1 MIVFNT
7 LAKATHYVKHKN
19 AQFLTYRNSPHYDSE
34 QYEYHYVNN
43 KRVLKN
49 FGWTCGCGCGKGSS
63 DTTVIGK
70 IKLTSK

>member
-19 AQFLTYRNSPHYDSE
+19 AQYTTYRKSAYADDE
-34 QYEYHYVNN
+34 QYEYYYTNN

-49 FGWTCGCGCGKGSS
+49 SGWSCGCGCGNGSNN
-63 DTTVIGK
+63 TTIIGK